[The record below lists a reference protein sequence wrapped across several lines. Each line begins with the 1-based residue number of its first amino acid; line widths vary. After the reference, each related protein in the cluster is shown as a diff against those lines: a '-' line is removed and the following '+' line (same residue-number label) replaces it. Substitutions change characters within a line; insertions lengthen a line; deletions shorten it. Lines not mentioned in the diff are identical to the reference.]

1 MRFCNQYKIV
11 SGSFF
16 YRILKYDIKPIAN
29 LCNLNFKVNEIF
41 VWKFSASR
49 FLSNRRIF
57 HFAWVSEWYTHDTRK
72 KVHKTVEKISSKLL
86 WRDHGFISLLHHLP
100 VDMQTPILNS
110 RLDTEQF
117 EFELENKFTGS
128 LNVKNVII
136 RKFTSILHS
145 MHR

>member
-1 MRFCNQYKIV
+1 ML
-11 SGSFF
+11 
-16 YRILKYDIKPIAN
+16 ILKLTKYLFENSAQVVFSPIVVFSTSRESAN
-29 LCNLNFKVNEIF
+29 D
-41 VWKFSASR
+41 
-49 FLSNRRIF
+49 
-57 HFAWVSEWYTHDTRK
+57 THMIQEK